1 MTESL
6 PEPSRR
12 LVTFDLDELY
22 RQRAEV
28 SGRIAR
34 DTRMLAGL
42 EGTILM
48 VEERLGLVAHDAETG
63 GSQPT
68 KAAQDRPTHRAML
81 LRVLAD
87 TGEAMGVR
95 QLIDAV
101 KERYGEEI
109 PRTSV
114 SPLLRKL
121 AERKEVVHDRERSRW
136 RIGRVEGEI
145 VNFRQPRRARRE
157 VA

>member
-1 MTESL
+1 MTKSL

-12 LVTFDLDELY
+12 LVTFDLDDLY

-28 SGRIAR
+28 TGRIAR

-42 EGTILM
+42 DGAILM
-48 VEERLGLVAHDAETG
+48 VEERLGIAALDADAA
-63 GSQPT
+63 GSPPKKT
-68 KAAQDRPTHRAML
+68 AQDRPTHRAML

-87 TGEAMGVR
+87 AGEAMGVR
-95 QLIDAV
+95 ELIDAV
-101 KERYGEEI
+101 KEQYGEEM

-121 AERKEVVHDRERSRW
+121 ARRDEVAHEPDLSKW

-145 VNFRQPRRARRE
+145 VNFRQPRRARHE